1 MRGLQSEQSAM
12 TTQFL
17 IYSSVDFPIIR

>member
-1 MRGLQSEQSAM
+1 VNNLPM